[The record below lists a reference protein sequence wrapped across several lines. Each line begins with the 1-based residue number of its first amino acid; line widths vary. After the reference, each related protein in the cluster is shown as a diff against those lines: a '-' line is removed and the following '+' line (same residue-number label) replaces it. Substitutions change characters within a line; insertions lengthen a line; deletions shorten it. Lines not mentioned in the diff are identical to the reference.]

1 MDASSE
7 PGEVTDAA
15 TVLEEYRAF
24 LDEFWDP
31 EMSLGDW
38 WSSVVDHGW
47 GAVTWPREWFGRGL
61 SARAAR
67 ALSEERER
75 RRIPGGPG
83 GLGVLLAGPTILTHG
98 TGEQKGRFLRPIL
111 TGRVAWCQLF
121 SEPGAG
127 SDLAGLSTRAVL
139 DGEEWRVQGQKI
151 WSSGADRADVGMLIA
166 RTDSKVPKH
175 QGITYFAIDMDQ
187 PGIDVRPIKE
197 MTGAARFSEV
207 FFDDA
212 RIPVGN
218 EIGGINAGWRVAQTT
233 LANERSGLAGGNE
246 AVGGAPGGS
255 KRGVLHRRAGD
266 LSRGRRPSA
275 GTSGVFATR
284 GSGLFIKVAQE
295 RGVNSDPI
303 KRQGLARLYVLEQI
317 RKYTAMRAKAA
328 VQSGRSPGPEVS
340 TQKLNMSRIVRTTR
354 DVGMSILGAQGLLQ
368 GETSVTGGSV
378 QEMFLMSPAPSIYG
392 GTDQI
397 QKNIIGER
405 VLGLPKEPF
414 RDKEVPFEDL
424 LHTG

>member
-1 MDASSE
+1 MRNAK
-7 PGEVTDAA
+7 
-15 TVLEEYRAF
+15 
-24 LDEFWDP
+24 
-31 EMSLGDW
+31 
-38 WSSVVDHGW
+38 
-47 GAVTWPREWFGRGL
+47 
-61 SARAAR
+61 
-67 ALSEERER
+67 R

-98 TGEQKGRFLRPIL
+98 TDEQKGRFLRPIL

-139 DGEEWRVQGQKI
+139 DGDEWSVQGQKI
-151 WSSGADRADVGMLIA
+151 WSSGADRAEVGMLIA

-187 PGIDVRPIKE
+187 PGIEVRPIKE

-218 EIGGINAGWRVAQTT
+218 EIGGVNAGWRVAQTT
-233 LANERSGLAGGNE
+233 LANKRSGLAGGNE

-255 KRGVLHRRAGD
+255 KRGVLQRRSGD
-266 LSRGRRPSA
+266 LARSRRPTA

-284 GSGLFIKVAQE
+284 GFGLLVKVAEE
-295 RGVNSDPI
+295 RGVNKDPI
-303 KRQGLARLYVLEQI
+303 TRQGLVHLYILEHI

-328 VQSGRSPGPEVS
+328 IQSGRSPGPEDIHPEAEYVS
-340 TQKLNMSRIVRTTR
+340 NRENNQ
-354 DVGMSILGAQGLLQ
+354 
-368 GETSVTGGSV
+368 ET
-378 QEMFLMSPAPSIYG
+378 
-392 GTDQI
+392 
-397 QKNIIGER
+397 
-405 VLGLPKEPF
+405 
-414 RDKEVPFEDL
+414 
-424 LHTG
+424 

>member
-1 MDASSE
+1 
-7 PGEVTDAA
+7 
-15 TVLEEYRAF
+15 
-24 LDEFWDP
+24 
-31 EMSLGDW
+31 
-38 WSSVVDHGW
+38 
-47 GAVTWPREWFGRGL
+47 
-61 SARAAR
+61 
-67 ALSEERER
+67 
-75 RRIPGGPG
+75 
-83 GLGVLLAGPTILTHG
+83 
-98 TGEQKGRFLRPIL
+98 
-111 TGRVAWCQLF
+111 
-121 SEPGAG
+121 
-127 SDLAGLSTRAVL
+127 
-139 DGEEWRVQGQKI
+139 
-151 WSSGADRADVGMLIA
+151 MLIA

-175 QGITYFAIDMDQ
+175 QGITYFTIDMDQ

-284 GSGLFIKVAQE
+284 GSGLLIKVAQE
-295 RGVNSDPI
+295 RGVNKYPI
-303 KRQGLARLYVLEQI
+303 TRQGLARLYVLEQI

-397 QKNIIGER
+397 QKNIIGEP